1 MEEKDIIQITDENGV
16 EKEVE
21 VINFFTLKSNGK
33 KYMTYTENEED
44 TRGNVIVYTAEVVE
58 TDDEV
63 ELVGITDPNVLEEV
77 KEVMVDIVKM
87 GE

>member
-1 MEEKDIIQITDENGV
+1 VEEKDVIKITDENGV

-21 VINFFTLKSNGK
+21 VINFFTLNKNGK

-44 TRGNVIVYTAEVVE
+44 AKGNVIVYTSEVVE
-58 TDDEV
+58 TEDEV
-63 ELVGITDPNVLEEV
+63 ELVGITDPKVLEEV
-77 KEVMVDIVKM
+77 KEVMIDIVKM

>member
-1 MEEKDIIQITDENGV
+1 MEEKEILQITDENGV

-21 VINFFTLKSNGK
+21 VINFFTLNSNGK

-44 TRGNVIVYTAEVVE
+44 AKGNVIVYTAEVVE
-58 TDDEV
+58 NDDEV
-63 ELVGITDPNVLEEV
+63 ELVGITDPKVLEEV

>member
-1 MEEKDIIQITDENGV
+1 MEEKDVIKITDENGV

-21 VINFFTLKSNGK
+21 VINFFTLNSNGK

-44 TRGNVIVYTAEVVE
+44 AKGNVIVYTAEVVE
-58 TDDEV
+58 TEDEV
-63 ELVGITDPNVLEEV
+63 ELVGITDPKVLEEV
-77 KEVMVDIVKM
+77 KEVMIDIVKM

>member
-1 MEEKDIIQITDENGV
+1 MEEKDILRITDENGV
-16 EKEVE
+16 EKDVE

-44 TRGNVIVYTAEVVE
+44 NKGNVIVYTAEVVE

-63 ELVGITDPNVLEEV
+63 ELVGITDPNVLAEV